1 MTGIMIAVLLILIP
15 LLTGLAAFFF
25 SNEKAARSWAL
36 FSSVLTLVVSIL
48 GLTVFKDAKYLSHQ
62 CEWMQGLGSSF
73 SVGLDGMGQIL
84 CLLTAISY
92 PIIFLSTW
100 NSSYKK
106 ASNFFALM
114 LLAQAGL
121 MGVFLAMDALL
132 FYFFWELALIPVYFL
147 CSQWG
152 GERRIQVTF
161 KFFIYTFV
169 GSVLML
175 IGILFVYTHTA
186 DHSFAIDS
194 FYKANLPLGSQ
205 SWLFWLFFVAF
216 AIKMPIF
223 PLHTWQPDAYEQ
235 SPTATTMVLSG
246 IMVKMGVLGLL
257 RWLLPVLPIASYSYG
272 DTVSRLAIIGM
283 IYASIIAIRQDDIKR
298 LIAYSSIAHIGL
310 MCLTIFSENKIG
322 FQGVMI
328 QMFNHGINIIGLWIM
343 VELIERQFGT
353 RKMSQLGGLA
363 QKAPAMVIFFVIIA
377 LANIALPLT
386 NAFVGEF
393 MMFTG
398 VFTSTVTKYN
408 ILFTVLAGL
417 CIILAAVYTLNM
429 IRKIF
434 FGESNELTSSAT
446 DLRLNEKIALS
457 AIVALILW
465 MGVYPQPMLDLTK
478 EVSDSILKISDVQH
492 LLKK

>member
-1 MTGIMIAVLLILIP
+1 MIAVLLILIP

-25 SNEKAARSWAL
+25 RNEKAVRSWAL
-36 FSSVLTLVVSIL
+36 FSSVATLAVSLL
-48 GLTVFKDAKYLSHQ
+48 GLTVFKDAKYLFHE

-73 SVGLDGMGQIL
+73 AVGLDGMGQVL
-84 CLLTAISY
+84 CLLTAVAY

-100 NSSYKK
+100 NSSYKR
-106 ASNFFALM
+106 AHNFFALM

-161 KFFIYTFV
+161 KFFVYTFL

-175 IGILFVYTHTA
+175 IGILYVYSHTA
-186 DHSFAIDS
+186 DQSFAISS
-194 FYKANLPLGSQ
+194 FYKADLPYNSQ
-205 SWLFWLFFVAF
+205 SWLFWLFFIAF

-223 PLHTWQPDAYEQ
+223 PFHTWQPDTYEQ

-283 IYASIIAIRQDDIKR
+283 IYASLIAIRQDDMKR

-328 QMFNHGINIIGLWIM
+328 QMFNHGVNIIGLWIM

-353 RKMSQLGGLA
+353 RKLSELGGLA
-363 QKAPAMVIFFVIIA
+363 QKAPTMAIFFVIIA

-393 MMFTG
+393 LMFTG

-408 ILFTVLAGL
+408 ILFTVLAAT
-417 CIILAAVYTLNM
+417 CIIFAAVYTLNM
-429 IRKIF
+429 VRKIF
-434 FGESNELTSSAT
+434 YGEANALTANAKDIS
-446 DLRLNEKIALS
+446 LNEKLALGV
-457 AIVALILW
+457 IVILICW
-465 MGVYPQPMLDLTK
+465 MGVYPKPMLDLTNDI
-478 EVSDSILKISDVQH
+478 SDSILKISDVHH